1 MRLSTSV
8 ALALGGFAAA
18 SPVPADNEAMGL
30 FQRQAQTLNA
40 AMVAAGREYIGTSLT
55 VRNDQQEQGIIR
67 SEFGSIT
74 PENALKWDAT
84 EPNRGQFSFG
94 AADQHM
100 DWAKQNGK
108 KVRCHTLVWYSQLP
122 GWVSNSNFNNA
133 TLIQVMTN
141 HINQVM
147 GRYKGR
153 CDHWDV
159 VNEALNEDGTYRNNV
174 FLRVIG
180 EAYIPIAFRAAAAAD
195 PAAKLY
201 YNDYNLAY
209 LGPKVQGAARIVRL
223 CQQYGVRIDG
233 VGYQGHLVTENTPTQ
248 SVPTPS
254 EADLTAALKVT
265 SDLGV
270 DVAYTELDI
279 RMRTPSNSQKQQALA
294 DAYARVARSCM
305 NVPRCVGMTIWG
317 VSDKYSWV
325 PGTFPGEGDALL
337 WNSNLQK
344 KAAYDSFL
352 KAISAPVTTSK
363 A

>member
-1 MRLSTSV
+1 MKFSVSV

-18 SPVPADNEAMGL
+18 NPLPADHQAEEL
-30 FQRQAQTLNA
+30 FHRQVQTLNA

-55 VRNDQQEQGIIR
+55 VRNDNQESNIIR

-74 PENALKWDAT
+74 PENAQKWDAT
-84 EPNRGQFSFG
+84 EPNRGQFNFG

-100 DWAKQNGK
+100 NWAQQNGK
-108 KVRCHTLVWYSQLP
+108 HVRCHTLVWYSQLP
-122 GWVSNSNFNNA
+122 GWVSNSGFNNA

-153 CDHWDV
+153 CNHWDV
-159 VNEALNEDGTYRNNV
+159 VNEALNEDGTYRDNV

-195 PAAKLY
+195 SAAKLY

-209 LGPKVQGAARIVRL
+209 LGPKVEGAARIVRL

-233 VGYQGHLVTENTPTQ
+233 VGYQGHLVTESTPTQ
-248 SVPTPS
+248 STPTPS
-254 EADLTAALKVT
+254 EEDLTAALKVT
-265 SDLGV
+265 ADLGV
-270 DVAYTELDI
+270 DVAWTEIDI
-279 RMRTPSNSQKQQALA
+279 RMRTPSNSQKLQQLA
-294 DAYARVARSCM
+294 DAYGRVARACL
-305 NVPRCVGMTIWG
+305 NVPSCVGMTIWG
-317 VSDKYSWV
+317 VTDKYSWV
-325 PGTFPGEGDALL
+325 PGTFSGEGDALL
-337 WNSNLQK
+337 WNSNYQK
-344 KAAYDSFL
+344 KAAYTSFL
-352 KAISAPVTTSK
+352 EGISSGGSSK

>member
-1 MRLSTSV
+1 MKFSVSV

-18 SPVPADNEAMGL
+18 NPLPVDHEAEEL
-30 FQRQAQTLNA
+30 FHRQVQTLNA

-55 VRNDQQEQGIIR
+55 VRNDNQESNIIR

-74 PENALKWDAT
+74 PENAQKWDAT
-84 EPNRGQFSFG
+84 EPNRNQFNFG

-100 DWAKQNGK
+100 NWAQQNGK
-108 KVRCHTLVWYSQLP
+108 HVRCHTLVWYSQLP
-122 GWVSNSNFNNA
+122 GWVSNSGFNNA

-153 CDHWDV
+153 CNHWDV
-159 VNEALNEDGTYRNNV
+159 VNEALNEDGTYRDNV

-209 LGPKVQGAARIVRL
+209 LGPKVEGAARIVRL

-233 VGYQGHLVTENTPTQ
+233 VGYQGHLVTESTPTQ
-248 SVPTPS
+248 STPTPS
-254 EADLTAALKVT
+254 EEDLTAALKVT
-265 SDLGV
+265 ADLGV
-270 DVAYTELDI
+270 DVAWTEIDI
-279 RMRTPSNSQKQQALA
+279 RMRTPSNAQKLQQLA
-294 DAYARVARSCM
+294 DAYGRVARACL
-305 NVPRCVGMTIWG
+305 NVPSCVGMTIWG
-317 VSDKYSWV
+317 VTDKYSWV
-325 PGTFPGEGDALL
+325 PNTFSGEGDALL
-337 WNSNLQK
+337 WNSNYQK
-344 KAAYDSFL
+344 KAAYTSFL
-352 KAISAPVTTSK
+352 QGITSGGSSK